1 MNLRAPSPGGR
12 RLARL
17 ALACALWLPVSAR
30 ISANPPAT
38 EAAGLP
44 NQEREQ
50 SQTALQAAEQSLQ
63 QALSD
68 GAIEYA
74 KDLLGRAQENQ
85 KAAAVACQQGQ
96 YTECKRLADETWAWA
111 RLARQKT
118 LAARP
123 EKNLFTVSVD
133 KTGTTRVAVL
143 TGDGVKV
150 IANKKS
156 TTVKRGEAVRV
167 LPGQAPEIPRV
178 VLPPPEP
185 VLPHPD
191 SLLITSS
198 VLFHWKPLSGASRY
212 VLLLSKD
219 LDGQEPIRQITT
231 DGTSFLLR
239 TNLLDGS
246 YFWFLR
252 ALDGNGFIG
261 RSSAP
266 RRFSLQVKEAAGLG
280 VKTLEKGQI
289 EERQRP

>member
-1 MNLRAPSPGGR
+1 MNRRAPPTRGGL
-12 RLARL
+12 LARL
-17 ALACALWLPVSAR
+17 TLACALGLTVSSR
-30 ISANPPAT
+30 ISANPP
-38 EAAGLP
+38 EASGLP

-50 SQTALQAAEQSLQ
+50 SQTALKAAAQSLQ
-63 QALSD
+63 QAQSD
-68 GAIEYA
+68 GATEYA
-74 KDLLGRAQENQ
+74 KELLGRAQENQ
-85 KAAAVACQQGQ
+85 NAADAACQQGQ
-96 YTECKRLADETWAWA
+96 FAECKRLADETWAWA

-133 KTGTTRVAVL
+133 KAGTTRVEVL
-143 TGDGVKV
+143 KGDGVKV

-178 VLPPPEP
+178 VLPSPDPI
-185 VLPHPD
+185 LPHPD

-198 VLFHWKPLSGASRY
+198 ILFHWKPLNGASRY
-212 VLLLSKD
+212 VLLISKD